1 MSLLVIFEF
10 QTFLGD
16 LYVGQAI
23 YTLVRRVILQANY
36 TLGQASYTLVRR
48 VIRWSG
54 ELYVGQAIYT
64 LGHAIYT
71 LVRRVIR
78 WSSELYVG
86 QAIYTLGQAI
96 YMLVRRFI
104 RTGDL
109 YAQNPP
115 YKFKWTEKTV
125 PVTEGS
131 SETTPEGLMLVKCS
145 EMWIA
150 IERLKQGES
159 INVQDLKTNLYWEFR
174 KFTSRDGESLESY
187 YSRFYKMMNELVK
200 NQNDC
205 YNHQVNVQFL
215 LQLQPEW
222 QRFVTLVKQSQ
233 ELKSVSYH
241 KLYDILKQHQYEV
254 NEIRAERITHTA
266 NPLALEYGHVAKE
279 CQKPKRAKDAAYH
292 KEKMLLYKQEE
303 AGFQFN
309 ADQADWRDDTDD
321 EPDDQELEAHYMY
334 MAQLQ
339 EVTPDVAD
347 NFRPIFNSE
356 PLQEVQNDDDHYN
369 VIANNGEHPVQP
381 KSVNDTYL
389 EEQGDTNITID
400 SLDMSTNGE
409 TVDQDDDDLA
419 NERDLLATLIDKLNV
434 KLMTTKTKEREQYF
448 EIQELKA
455 QLQDRNIAVCELK
468 KLYEKLKGKFVETKF
483 EKSSVIRQP
492 NAFKSQRQLILGKL
506 ATFSDSLAKKDFSKK
521 DLSKPVTAQILPQ
534 NVKSILKNTNV
545 IAPGIWWYPKF
556 TPSEYK
562 WKPKS
567 PIGNVN
573 KNVSMPIGN
582 ASRTANILE
591 PMTPRCSKHMTG
603 NLKLLSNFVEKFL
616 GTVKFGN
623 DQIAPILGY
632 RDLGNDLLTGSRGSD
647 LYSITLQDTSTP
659 NPICLMAKATSS
671 QAWLWH
677 RRLSHLNFDTIN
689 LLSKNDIVI
698 GLPKL
703 KFIKHHLCS
712 SCEYTWTHL
721 LRSKDETP
729 KVLINFLT
737 FVQRGL
743 HAQVRTVRTD
753 KGYSTQSRAYRMLSS
768 DPVPQ
773 CPTTELEHDSLT
785 PIPQSQENVPHA
797 AETVTMSNEL
807 DFLFSL
813 MFDELLYRTA
823 IVVSKSSAVNAADA
837 PNKCQQQNTT
847 QSTTITVAADI
858 PPLNI
863 QHHQKLQ
870 SSTHQH

>member
-1 MSLLVIFEF
+1 MEK
-10 QTFLGD
+10 
-16 LYVGQAI
+16 
-23 YTLVRRVILQANY
+23 
-36 TLGQASYTLVRR
+36 
-48 VIRWSG
+48 
-54 ELYVGQAIYT
+54 
-64 LGHAIYT
+64 
-71 LVRRVIR
+71 
-78 WSSELYVG
+78 
-86 QAIYTLGQAI
+86 
-96 YMLVRRFI
+96 
-104 RTGDL
+104 
-109 YAQNPP
+109 NPP

-131 SETTPEGLMLVKCS
+131 SETTPEGYTENYRNVPQEIRDQLNDEAEAVKIILTWIDNDIYSTVDACPNAS

-150 IERLKQGES
+150 IE
-159 INVQDLKTNLYWEFR
+159 
-174 KFTSRDGESLESY
+174 
-187 YSRFYKMMNELVK
+187 RFYKMMNELVK
-200 NQNDC
+200 NQYDVT
-205 YNHQVNVQFL
+205 NHQVNVQFL

-303 AGFQFN
+303 AGFQFKKLLQMLLTIL
-309 ADQADWRDDTDD
+309 D
-321 EPDDQELEAHYMY
+321 PILILIL
-334 MAQLQ
+334 AQRYKK
-339 EVTPDVAD
+339 E
-347 NFRPIFNSE
+347 
-356 PLQEVQNDDDHYN
+356 DHYN
-369 VIANNGEHPVQP
+369 VIANNGEHPEQP

-434 KLMTTKTKEREQYF
+434 KLMTTKTFLK
-448 EIQELKA
+448 KA
-455 QLQDRNIAVCELK
+455 QRANPRLYDIGCYNDNLALILAPDSNETIRLAQESRS
-468 KLYEKLKGKFVETKF
+468 KLSDLIRPFNYEKLNNLFDLF
-483 EKSSVIRQP
+483 IPQREKSPEQQYFLESADLEKFHSCLKEEMVVDLRYF
-492 NAFKSQRQLILGKL
+492 NSLENEVDFLKSQMETQRTQFLNEINRLSREYYFADHMNAILGVYTTL
-506 ATFSDSLAKKDFSKK
+506 DEFT
-521 DLSKPVTAQILPQ
+521 DLQYLEVAFRKFACYIHD
-534 NVKSILKNTNV
+534 LK
-545 IAPGIWWYPKF
+545 
-556 TPSEYK
+556 
-562 WKPKS
+562 
-567 PIGNVN
+567 
-573 KNVSMPIGN
+573 
-582 ASRTANILE
+582 
-591 PMTPRCSKHMTG
+591 
-603 NLKLLSNFVEKFL
+603 
-616 GTVKFGN
+616 
-623 DQIAPILGY
+623 
-632 RDLGNDLLTGSRGSD
+632 GNDLLTA
-647 LYSITLQDTSTP
+647 I
-659 NPICLMAKATSS
+659 SS

-689 LLSKNDIVI
+689 LLSKYDIVI

-703 KFIKHHLCS
+703 KFIKDHLCS

-753 KGYSTQSRAYRMLSS
+753 KGYSTQSRAYRVFNKRTRVIVETIHVNFDELPQMASDRVSS

-797 AETVTMSNEL
+797 AETVCVEG
-807 DFLFSL
+807 
-813 MFDELLYRTA
+813 R
-823 IVVSKSSAVNAADA
+823 
-837 PNKCQQQNTT
+837 PRKCCSDSPIMATQNTT

-863 QHHQKLQ
+863 QTSPETTSQAPTQAPTITATENINQAETNKENAQVEEDEFINIFLHRRHYMDSNISKERGNDDSPTSEVSKGILKRLGSTEAPPFV
-870 SSTHQH
+870 SSLEEQISLISSNEAVESIQEDSIDFDGNTLITPYDCLTFKEAE

>member
-1 MSLLVIFEF
+1 MDRENCSSC
-10 QTFLGD
+10 
-16 LYVGQAI
+16 
-23 YTLVRRVILQANY
+23 RR
-36 TLGQASYTLVRR
+36 
-48 VIRWSG
+48 
-54 ELYVGQAIYT
+54 
-64 LGHAIYT
+64 
-71 LVRRVIR
+71 
-78 WSSELYVG
+78 
-86 QAIYTLGQAI
+86 
-96 YMLVRRFI
+96 
-104 RTGDL
+104 
-109 YAQNPP
+109 
-115 YKFKWTEKTV
+115 
-125 PVTEGS
+125 
-131 SETTPEGLMLVKCS
+131 LMLVKCS

-205 YNHQVNVQFL
+205 YNHQVNV
-215 LQLQPEW
+215 
-222 QRFVTLVKQSQ
+222 S
-233 ELKSVSYH
+233 SYFNYNQNG
-241 KLYDILKQHQYEV
+241 K
-254 NEIRAERITHTA
+254 
-266 NPLALEYGHVAKE
+266 AKE

-455 QLQDRNIAVCELK
+455 QLQDRNIALCELK

-483 EKSSVIRQP
+483 ENSSVIRQP
-492 NAFKSQRQLILGKL
+492 NAFKSQRQSVLGKP

-521 DLSKPVTAQILPQ
+521 DLSKPVTTQILPQ
-534 NVKSILKNTNV
+534 NLIEIILFIV
-545 IAPGIWWYPKF
+545 DSG
-556 TPSEYK
+556 
-562 WKPKS
+562 
-567 PIGNVN
+567 
-573 KNVSMPIGN
+573 
-582 ASRTANILE
+582 
-591 PMTPRCSKHMTG
+591 CSKHMTG
-603 NLKLLSNFVEKFL
+603 NLKLLTNFMEKFP
-616 GTVKFGN
+616 GTVKFRN

-632 RDLGNDLLTGSRGSD
+632 GDLIQGKITIKRVYYVEGLNHNLFSVGQLCDADLEVAFRKSTCYIHDLKGNDLLTGSRGSD
-647 LYSITLQDTSTP
+647 LYSITLQDTSTL
-659 NPICLMAKATSS
+659 NPICLMAKAISS

-703 KFIKHHLCS
+703 KFIKDHLCS

-729 KVLINFLT
+729 EVLIDFLT

-753 KGYSTQSRAYRMLSS
+753 KGMEFLNKTLHAYFAKEGIRHETSTTRTLEQNGVVERQNHTLVEVARTMLSAAKVSLYNYNNIYGENLNKMKEKGDACIFVGYSTQSRVYRMLSS